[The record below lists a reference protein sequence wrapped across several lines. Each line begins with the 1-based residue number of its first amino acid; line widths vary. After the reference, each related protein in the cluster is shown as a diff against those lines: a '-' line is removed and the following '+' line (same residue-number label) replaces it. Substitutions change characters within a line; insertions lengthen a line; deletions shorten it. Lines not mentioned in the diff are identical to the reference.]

1 MSIINHPDL
10 AHLQEDF
17 QERLFAFQEGL
28 CKEIVSR
35 LEGRQV
41 LVERRLRNAEGE
53 YVPFEVAVTV
63 TDARI
68 GYEDEIILGG
78 TYTNPVSGKIIETEV
93 VP

>member
-41 LVERRLRNAEGE
+41 IVKRNLKNAAGGWE
-53 YVPFEVAVTV
+53 PFEVTVTV

-68 GYEDEIILGG
+68 GYDNGAILGG
-78 TYTNPVSGKIIETEV
+78 TYTHPLTGRIIETEV

>member
-17 QERLFAFQEGL
+17 QERLYAFQEGL

-41 LVERRLRNAEGE
+41 LVERRLKNTEGGWE
-53 YVPFEVAVTV
+53 PFEVAVTV

-68 GYEDEIILGG
+68 GHEDEIILGG
-78 TYTNPVSGKIIETEV
+78 TYTHPLTGRIIETEV
-93 VP
+93 RS

>member
-10 AHLQEDF
+10 AHLQKDF

-28 CKEIVSR
+28 CKEITAS

-41 LVERRLRNAEGE
+41 LVERRLRNTEGE

-68 GYEDEIILGG
+68 GYDDEIILGG
-78 TYTNPVSGKIIETEV
+78 TYTHPLTGRIIETEV

>member
-17 QERLFAFQEGL
+17 QERLYAFQEGL
-28 CKEIVSR
+28 CKEITAS

-41 LVERRLRNAEGE
+41 LVERNLKNTEGGWE
-53 YVPFEVAVTV
+53 PFVVTVTV

-68 GYEDEIILGG
+68 GYDDEIILVG
-78 TYTNPVSGKIIETEV
+78 TYTHPLTGRIIETEV
-93 VP
+93 RP

>member
-41 LVERRLRNAEGE
+41 LVERRLKNTEGGWE
-53 YVPFEVAVTV
+53 PFEVAVTV
-63 TDARI
+63 TDAHI
-68 GYEDEIILGG
+68 GHEDEIILGG
-78 TYTNPVSGKIIETEV
+78 TYTHPLTGRIIETEV
-93 VP
+93 RS